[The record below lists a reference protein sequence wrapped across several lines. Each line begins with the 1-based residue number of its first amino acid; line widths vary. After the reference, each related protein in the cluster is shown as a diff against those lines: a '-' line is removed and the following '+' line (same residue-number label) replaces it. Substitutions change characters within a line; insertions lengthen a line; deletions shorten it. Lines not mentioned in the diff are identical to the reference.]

1 MLRPLR
7 TGAGRRR
14 ARLMAIVALAL
25 INVLS
30 LGAGAALA
38 GMLPARLA
46 QWKIPLVAGHRVVQ
60 PGALLAGPGGS
71 PAVPTTAGLAARLSG
86 LLGRPVLGPHVT
98 AVVAD
103 QSTGKV
109 LYSRDGGSP
118 AAPASTTKL
127 ATAVAALA
135 ILGPAA
141 RLRTSVVQ
149 GGTASRI
156 VLVGGGDPTL
166 AAGRP
171 PAGDYPQP
179 ATLQA
184 LAAATARSLRA
195 RHRHSVALGYD
206 TSLYHG
212 PGLAPG
218 WTESYVTTGNVTDI
232 SALEVDQG
240 RLLPDGRP
248 QDADVPG
255 NQRPRSQTP
264 AADAARAFAR
274 YLTADGIR
282 VTGPPRPATAEHN
295 TTRLAVVASPPLAAI
310 VAQMLTESNNV
321 IAENLAR
328 QVAIATGRPAT
339 FGGAAAAV
347 TSVARRLGAGAG
359 IHLVDGSGLSP
370 GDRIPAATLVRLI
383 GLAASPRHPGLRAVI
398 TGLPVAGFSGTLS
411 AGQSVFGDLATAARG
426 VVRAKTGNLNTVLSL
441 AGLADDRD
449 GTVLAFAFMADRV
462 PPAAG
467 DLQRAA
473 GTFGK
478 LAEAV
483 AGCGCR

>member
-1 MLRPLR
+1 MRTPLR
-7 TGAGRRR
+7 VGTGRRR

-30 LGAGAALA
+30 LGAAAALA

-46 QWKIPLVAGHRVVQ
+46 QWKIPVVAARRVVQ
-60 PGALLAGPGGS
+60 PGSLLAGTGRG
-71 PAVPTTAGLAARLSG
+71 AAAPTAAGLAARLSG
-86 LLGRPVLGPHVT
+86 LLGRSALGSHVT
-98 AVVAD
+98 AVVAE

-118 AAPASTTKL
+118 SAPASTTKL
-127 ATAVAALA
+127 ATAVAALDT
-135 ILGPAA
+135 LGPAA
-141 RLRTSVVQ
+141 RFRTTVVP
-149 GGTASRI
+149 GSTATRI

-171 PAGDYPQP
+171 PASDYPQP
-179 ATLQA
+179 ATLQK

-195 RHRHSVALGYD
+195 RHRHSVAIGYD
-206 TSLYHG
+206 TSLYRG

-218 WTESYVTTGNVTDI
+218 WPQSYVSTGNVTDI
-232 SALEVDQG
+232 TALEVDQG
-240 RLLPDGRP
+240 RLLPDGLP

-255 NQRPRSQTP
+255 NLRPRSQTP

-274 YLTADGIR
+274 FLRADGIK
-282 VTGPPRPATAEHN
+282 VAGPLRPATAGHGA
-295 TTRLAVVASPPLAAI
+295 RQLAAVASPPLTAI

-328 QVAIATGRPAT
+328 HVAIDTGRPAT
-339 FGGAAAAV
+339 FSGAAAAV
-347 TSVARRLGAGAG
+347 TSVDRRLGAGAG

-370 GDRIPAATLVRLI
+370 RDRIPAATLVRLVE
-383 GLAASPRHPGLRAVI
+383 LAASPRHPDLRAVI

-411 AGQSVFGDLATAARG
+411 TGQSVFGDPGAAARG
-426 VVRAKTGNLNTVLSL
+426 VVRAKTGNLSTVASL
-441 AGLADDRD
+441 AGLADDHA

-462 PPAAG
+462 PSAG
-467 DLQRAA
+467 DLLRAA
-473 GTFGK
+473 GTIDK
-478 LAEAV
+478 LAEAL